1 MCTGATPAPHQVV
14 PRSQGTARART
25 SMLGRGGS
33 GLPGCGSC
41 VHTGR
46 CPPLCLPAF
55 LRCPIPQTHHSSLRT
70 FALLGSAHKGDTP
83 AAPGPQ
89 TLPSANPK
97 GNFFPSLEDSLLSLF
112 FQDSQLLP
120 VAPVPISFSC
130 HACQVPSRAQG
141 FCRMSNFCSLTRQLP
156 PMWQ

>member
-1 MCTGATPAPHQVV
+1 MYRCHPCPPPGCAPIPGDGQSQNTDVGA
-14 PRSQGTARART
+14 
-25 SMLGRGGS
+25 GGS

-112 FQDSQLLP
+112 FQASQLLLA
-120 VAPVPISFSC
+120 APVPISFSR

-141 FCRMSNFCSLTRQLP
+141 FCGMSNFCSLTRQLP

>member
-1 MCTGATPAPHQVV
+1 MYRCHPCPPPGCAPIPGDGQSQNIDVGA
-14 PRSQGTARART
+14 
-25 SMLGRGGS
+25 GGS

-55 LRCPIPQTHHSSLRT
+55 LHCPIPQTHHSSLRT

-112 FQDSQLLP
+112 FQASQLLLA
-120 VAPVPISFSC
+120 APVPISFSR

-141 FCRMSNFCSLTRQLP
+141 FCGMSNFCSLTRQLP